1 MNNRTLHAT
10 TMQTAASP
18 TTQAPD
24 ALRYDDGA
32 GLLDRSLLSLVR
44 VNWETVAWVLLFV
57 VGATARFVNLGVRAM
72 SHDESLHALYS
83 YYLYNAG
90 NYEHNPMMHGPLLFH
105 MNALVYFL
113 FGDNDTTARLVPAL
127 FGLGVMAMALLFRR
141 YIGRTGALAAGIM
154 ITISPSLLFHS
165 RYIRNDIYIAL
176 FTMVWLYGAFRYLD
190 DHTARRF
197 RWIMTMVL
205 GMAFGFIAKENHFM
219 HGAIIGMFFSG
230 LALWQVIQGRMFL
243 AVAPSLLGGGIGFW
257 LLEAGQVMPALLVVG
272 LGTAVTVALL
282 VMWLGAEGW
291 RKLRHSEAADLAVV
305 MVTLIMPFL
314 APFGHL
320 VLGWDA
326 MAYNTPTDLLRSVG
340 LVLIMTALSV
350 GFAYFWFGLRRS
362 DRDSGSAPELTF
374 GQWTQ
379 LMGVFWL
386 IQVLFFTTFLTNTRN
401 GLASGI
407 VGSLGYW
414 LAQQEVARGGQPPY
428 YYVMIGW
435 LYEFLPIIL
444 SLGGTAAALYWIQRQ
459 VKWEPVAAGDLPADV
474 AAAEPTMAE
483 RLRVNRVYF
492 VVMLIWWTLGMWLAY
507 TVAGEKMPWLMTHIA
522 LPMCVL
528 GGWWFGRLV
537 KSVDWPAVRHSYGL
551 WLLAIPAAL
560 IYLVVILIAEQ
571 PFGGRDVGAVR
582 VTMQWIAAL
591 LALVGVVYAFWW
603 IAWRVGRHGTL
614 RMAAIGVTA
623 LLLLLTV
630 RFSYMLNY
638 INYDLATEYLVY
650 AHASPDIK
658 RALNEIDLISQRLV
672 GERNITVA
680 YDDDTSWP
688 LSWYMRLYP
697 NSRFYG
703 ANPNADVMSS
713 PVVIVGPKNYEKVR
727 PYMARDYVKRTYRLV
742 WWPDQGYFNLTP
754 QRFWSTIRD
763 AQKMKNIFNIVF
775 YRRYPDA
782 EDPNKVRKLTDWP
795 NRHEFE
801 MYVRRDL
808 AAQVWDLNVT
818 PLAAQVDPQ
827 EELLRMRTVDLA
839 AAGTITGQFGDMPLL
854 TPRTLAIGPNGERVI
869 ADTGNHRVVVLDAGG
884 ALLTTFGSLCRLG
897 EGEAGG
903 CVDPDGAGPLAL
915 GDGQFNEPWGIA
927 VAADG
932 TIYVA
937 DTWNGRIQVFDM
949 NGTFLRKWGY
959 FNTTDGTLGDPL
971 ALFGPRGIA
980 VDSQGN
986 VLVADTGNKRILQFT
1001 PAGELIRQVGGGGVQ
1016 LGMFEEPTDV
1026 AVDPRDGSVFVAD
1039 AWNRRI
1045 QKLDS
1050 NLQALAEW
1058 PVSSWGSQHLYY
1070 KPYIT
1075 VAGNGDVYISDPE
1088 NFRILVYN
1096 SAGGIK
1102 AAFGNFGT
1110 ENNRFALP
1118 NGLAWD
1124 STTNQLLVA
1133 DADNQRI
1140 QLFTA
1145 LP

>member
-1 MNNRTLHAT
+1 MNNRTLR
-10 TMQTAASP
+10 AALAP
-18 TTQAPD
+18 APD
-24 ALRYDDGA
+24 TMLYEDGA
-32 GLLDRSLLSLVR
+32 GALDRSLLSLVR
-44 VNWETVAWVLLFV
+44 VNWETIAWVLVFV
-57 VGATARFVNLGVRAM
+57 VGAVARFVNLGTRAM

-113 FGDNDTTARLVPAL
+113 FGDSDATARLVPAL
-127 FGLGVMAMALLFRR
+127 FGMGLLVMALLYRR
-141 YIGRTGALAAGIM
+141 YIGRLAALATGVLIA
-154 ITISPSLLFHS
+154 ISPSLLFHS

-176 FTMVWLYGAFRYLD
+176 FTMVWIYAAFRYLD
-190 DHTARRF
+190 ESRSQRF
-197 RWIMTMVL
+197 RWVMVMVL
-205 GMAFGFIAKENHFM
+205 SMAFGFVTKENQFM

-230 LALWQVIQGRMFL
+230 LVLWQVIQGRMFL

-257 LLEAGQVMPALLVVG
+257 LLEVGQLVPGVIVAGLGMLVTLVLLVI
-272 LGTAVTVALL
+272 
-282 VMWLGAEGW
+282 WLGKDGW
-291 RKLRHSEAADLAVV
+291 LQVRQSQVADLAVV

-326 MAYNTPTDLLRSVG
+326 MAYTTTTDMLRSAG
-340 LVLIMTALSV
+340 LVLIMTGAAV
-350 GFAYFWFGLRRS
+350 GIAYYWFGLRPKGPS
-362 DRDSGSAPELTF
+362 DDDTVYLTF
-374 GQWTQ
+374 GQWAQ

-401 GLASGI
+401 GLATGI

-414 LAQQEVARGGQPPY
+414 LAQQEVARGNQPVY
-428 YYVMIGW
+428 YYAMVGW
-435 LYEFLPIIL
+435 LYEFLPAIL
-444 SLGGTAAALYWIQRQ
+444 SLGGIASLFYWLRRDGD
-459 VKWEPVAAGDLPADV
+459 WDPVAQGDLPADLAV
-474 AAAEPTMAE
+474 AEPTISQ
-483 RLRVNRVYF
+483 RLRTNRIYF
-492 VVMLIWWTLGMWLAY
+492 VIMAVWWTVGMWLAY
-507 TVAGEKMPWLMTHIA
+507 TVAGEKMPWLLTHIV

-528 GGWWFGRLV
+528 GGWWFARLV
-537 KSVDWPAVRHSYGL
+537 KGVDWHAVRQGHGL
-551 WLLAIPAAL
+551 WLLVIPAAL
-560 IYLVVILIAEQ
+560 VYLVVVLLVES
-571 PFGGRDVGAVR
+571 PFSGRDVTAVGM
-582 VTMQWIAAL
+582 TMQWIAAL
-591 LALVGVVYAFWW
+591 LALLGVVVGLWW
-603 IAWRVGRHGTL
+603 IARRVGTAGTL
-614 RMAAIGVTA
+614 RMVAIGVTG
-623 LLLLLTV
+623 LLLLVTV

-638 INYDLATEYLVY
+638 VNYDLATEYLVY
-650 AHASPDIK
+650 AHGAPDIK
-658 RALNEIDLISQRLV
+658 RALNEIDLISQRTV
-672 GERNITVA
+672 GERNIVVA

-742 WWPDQGYFNLTP
+742 WWPDQGYFDMTP
-754 QRFWSTIRD
+754 QRFWSTITD
-763 AQKMKNIFNIVF
+763 GPKMKKIFDILL

-782 EDPNKVRKLTDWP
+782 EDPTKVRELTDWP

-808 AAQVWDLNVT
+808 ASQVWNLNVT
-818 PLAAQVDPQ
+818 PLADQVDPQ
-827 EELLRMRTVDLA
+827 EELLRQRTIDLPA
-839 AAGTITGQFGDMPLL
+839 AATIGGQLGDLPLL
-854 TPRTLAIGPNGERVI
+854 TPRAVAVGPNGERVI
-869 ADTGNHRVVVLDAGG
+869 ADTGNHRIVVVGADG
-884 ALLTTFGSLCRLG
+884 ALLATFGSLCRLG
-897 EGEAGG
+897 EGEVGG
-903 CVDPDGAGPLAL
+903 CVDPDGDGPLVL
-915 GDGQFNEPWGIA
+915 GDGQFNEPWGVA
-927 VAADG
+927 VDSSG

-937 DTWNGRIQVFDM
+937 DTWNGRIQAFDM
-949 NGTFLRKWGY
+949 NGEFLRRWGY

-971 ALFGPRGIA
+971 ALFGPRGVA
-980 VDSQGN
+980 VDTDGN

-1001 PAGELIRQVGGGGVQ
+1001 PTGELLRQVGGGGVQ
-1016 LGMFEEPTDV
+1016 LGMFAEPTDV
-1026 AVDPRDGSVFVAD
+1026 AVDPGDGSIFVAD

-1045 QKLDS
+1045 QKLDGT
-1050 NLQALAEW
+1050 LQALAEW

-1070 KPYIT
+1070 KPFVT

-1096 SAGGIK
+1096 SAGGLK
-1102 AAFGNFGT
+1102 AAFGNFGA

-1124 STTNQLLVA
+1124 GSTNQLLVA
-1133 DADNQRI
+1133 DADNQRV
-1140 QLFTA
+1140 QVFTA